1 MGWTQV
7 GGVIKAAV
15 LACALGATARAEA
28 RDNRLWLEA
37 KNRAVS
43 RQHSNISE
51 VARKAMPAVVSI
63 TTRQDSA
70 DVPPGEEPQRGI
82 GSGFIIHP
90 DGYILT
96 SAHVVEGA
104 SEVTISVRS
113 ANGYVEEFPA
123 TIVGED
129 ERTDCALLKVDAPR
143 KLPVLKLAS
152 ASHVGIADW
161 VVVIGNPFG
170 LAHSVTVGVVSYLG
184 RTDVTPNGRDGDFDY
199 LQMDASI
206 NPGNSGGPVLD
217 LHGDVVA
224 VANAV
229 NVSGQGIGFAIPI
242 DIAKTVIPQLKA
254 HGRMRRG
261 WIGISVQD
269 FSPEVAAAFNLM
281 PRGRGVVV
289 TDVVEDGPA
298 ARAGLRAGD
307 VILDMDRRSVERAH
321 TLRWQ
326 VAARGVGQHIRL
338 QVRRVG
344 RPLTVRVK
352 LDDLPFVPEEAPPAT
367 LASGAAP
374 GERSAGAKSVLEE
387 LLSPVPRAKTGPA
400 GTQATGGSGTGSG
413 AASAT
418 AEGMPVP

>member
-15 LACALGATARAEA
+15 LACTLGAAVQAEA
-28 RDNRLWLEA
+28 RDSRLWLEA

-51 VARKAMPAVVSI
+51 VARKAMPAVVAI

-261 WIGISVQD
+261 WMGISVQD

-289 TDVVEDGPA
+289 TDVVEDGPGD
-298 ARAGLRAGD
+298 RAGLRAGD

-326 VAARGVGQHIRL
+326 VAARGVGKHIRL

-387 LLSPVPRAKTGPA
+387 LLSPVPRAK
-400 GTQATGGSGTGSG
+400 ATGGAG
-413 AASAT
+413 AASGT
-418 AEGMPVP
+418 AEGLPVP

>member
-7 GGVIKAAV
+7 GGVIRVAV
-15 LACALGATARAEA
+15 LACALGAAGRAEA
-28 RDNRLWLEA
+28 RPPKKLWLEA
-37 KNRAVS
+37 RNLAVS
-43 RQHSNISE
+43 RQHSNISD

-70 DVPPGEEPQRGI
+70 DVAPGEEPQRGI

-96 SAHVVEGA
+96 SAHVVDGA
-104 SEVTISVRS
+104 SEVSISIRS
-113 ANGYVEEFPA
+113 ATGYVEEFPA
-123 TIVGED
+123 TVVGED

-152 ASHVGIADW
+152 ASHVDIADW

-199 LQMDASI
+199 LQLDASI

-261 WIGISVQD
+261 WMGISVQD
-269 FSPEVAAAFNLM
+269 FSPEVAQAFNLN

-289 TDVVEDGPA
+289 TDVLEDSPA
-298 ARAGLRAGD
+298 DRAGLRTGD
-307 VILDMDRRSVERAH
+307 VILNLDRLSVERAH

-326 VAARGVGQHIRL
+326 VAARGVGQHIQLQLRRL
-338 QVRRVG
+338 G
-344 RPLTVRVK
+344 RPMTLRVK
-352 LDDLPFVPEEAPPAT
+352 LEDPPQVDAPPAT
-367 LASGAAP
+367 LASGSAPAERAA
-374 GERSAGAKSVLEE
+374 GARSALED
-387 LLSPVPRAKTGPA
+387 LLSPVPRSQSGRA
-400 GTQATGGSGTGSG
+400 GGDSEGG
-413 AASAT
+413 
-418 AEGMPVP
+418 EGLPVP